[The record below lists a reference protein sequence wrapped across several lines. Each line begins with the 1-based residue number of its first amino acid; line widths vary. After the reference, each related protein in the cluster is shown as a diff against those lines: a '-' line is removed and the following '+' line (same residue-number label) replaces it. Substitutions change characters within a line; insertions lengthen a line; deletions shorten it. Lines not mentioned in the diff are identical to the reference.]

1 MRNWVLALAGMALV
15 GVGVSVVVSLAT
27 PGDLNLIDREMNE
40 TLVYIAVAAF
50 VFGDAII
57 PLLPGETVVNA
68 AAVLAS
74 EGNLEIGWVIV
85 AACFGAV
92 AGDNVLYWIARTASA
107 RFQPQIERA
116 EADSRVQTVL
126 RIVGERAALFIVL
139 GRYVP
144 GVRFFVNASMGI
156 RKYPYPRFLLYS
168 TIGGV
173 LWGTYTAL
181 LAYWVGNALSGYP
194 IASFFIS
201 GAITTVI
208 IVVVFWLERRRL
220 PDVEDPAAASKLPA
234 S

>member
-1 MRNWVLALAGMALV
+1 MRNWVLALAAMALI
-15 GVGVSVVVSLAT
+15 GVGVSLIVSLAT
-27 PGDLNLIDREMNE
+27 PGDLNLIDQDLNE
-40 TLVYIAVAAF
+40 TLAYIAVAAF

-74 EGNLEIGWVIV
+74 QGNLEIGWVIV
-85 AACFGAV
+85 ASCVGAV
-92 AGDNVLYWIARTASA
+92 GGDNALYWIARRTAS
-107 RFQPQIERA
+107 RFEEQIARA
-116 EADSRVQTVL
+116 EADPRLQTVQ

-156 RKYPYPRFLLYS
+156 QKYPYRQFLLWS
-168 TIGGV
+168 TVGGV
-173 LWGTYTAL
+173 VWGTYTAL

-201 GAITTVI
+201 GAITTLI
-208 IVVVFWLERRRL
+208 IVLVFWLERRRSRSAT
-220 PDVEDPAAASKLPA
+220 VATSIAAD
-234 S
+234 

>member
-1 MRNWVLALAGMALV
+1 MALV
-15 GVGVSVVVSLAT
+15 GVGVSVIVSLAT
-27 PGDLNLIDREMNE
+27 PGDLNLIDRDMNE
-40 TLVYIAVAAF
+40 ALVYIAVAAF

-74 EGNLEIGWVIV
+74 EGNLEIGWVVV
-85 AACFGAV
+85 AACVGAV
-92 AGDNVLYWIARTASA
+92 VGDNVLYWIARTASV

-116 EADSRVQTVL
+116 EADRRVQTVL
-126 RIVGERAALFIVL
+126 RIVGERAPLFIVL

-156 RKYPYPRFLLYS
+156 RKYPYPRFLLWS

-173 LWGTYTAL
+173 IWGTYTAL

-201 GAITTVI
+201 GAITTLI
-208 IVVVFWLERRRL
+208 IVVVFWLERRRMTEAEEA
-220 PDVEDPAAASKLPA
+220 PAASKLPA